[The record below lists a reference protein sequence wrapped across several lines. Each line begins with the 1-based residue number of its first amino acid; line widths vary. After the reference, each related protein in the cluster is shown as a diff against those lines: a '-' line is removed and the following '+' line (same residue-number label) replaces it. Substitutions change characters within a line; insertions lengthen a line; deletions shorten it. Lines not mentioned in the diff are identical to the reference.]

1 LLCDAGGILSFPMVK
16 STDLQGEP
24 DDTLIQIYQADREG
38 VRGRQ
43 AVSVLFERWRLRVYQ
58 WARRVVREHESALD
72 IAQDCLLQAFEA
84 LPRYQAR
91 GRFSAWLF
99 TIVHNR
105 CLSAVRR
112 RPLAHDPEV
121 DTDLLASQSPA
132 PDEAYADADQER
144 RMMERIDEVLEP
156 RERTA
161 LWLRTMEGMSV
172 DEITRL
178 LDVDG
183 ASGARG
189 LLQTAR
195 RKLRAS
201 IEREPG
207 GGTA

>member
-1 LLCDAGGILSFPMVK
+1 MVRSPDLRGESDDA
-16 STDLQGEP
+16 
-24 DDTLIQIYQADREG
+24 LIRIYQDDRDGE
-38 VRGRQ
+38 RGRG
-43 AVSVLFERWRLRVYQ
+43 AASALFERWRVRVYQ
-58 WARRVVREHESALD
+58 WARRVVRDHESALD
-72 IAQDCLLQAFEA
+72 VAQDCLLQAYEA
-84 LPRYQAR
+84 LPRYEAR

-112 RPLAHDPEV
+112 RPLMHDPEV
-121 DTDLLASQSPA
+121 DTDRLASRA
-132 PDEAYADADQER
+132 PGPEEEFADADER
-144 RMMERIDEVLEP
+144 RRIQDTIRDVLEP

-178 LDVDG
+178 LSLDG

-195 RKLRAS
+195 RKLRAAVGRDPEGDRS
-201 IEREPG
+201 
-207 GGTA
+207 